1 MVSSQDSRERELA
14 GILARDPA
22 EVGRWEASLFDQLT
36 GDKRD
41 KLVLCGAGGLGR
53 KILAGLR
60 LAGIEPLCF
69 ADNSVALAGQSI
81 EGLRVLA
88 PVAAANE
95 FRREAAFVVTVW
107 GAHSRDRLAER
118 KWQWSA
124 LGCETVVSF
133 MPLFWKFPKAYLPH
147 YSCDLPH
154 KVFEQSQSV
163 ARAGRLW
170 ADDISRAEFN
180 AQVRWRTQL
189 DFDGLPAPVIGPA
202 YFPKDIVRL
211 KTDERFVDCGAF
223 DGDTLR
229 DFLSASEGRFE
240 SYWALE
246 PDPGNFA
253 KLRTLIDAMDGSITD
268 RIRIFPIAVS
278 DRKETLRFAG
288 DATASSTL
296 DPAGDLEVQGER
308 LDSLLGTTR
317 PSFIKMDI
325 EGAEPAAL
333 EGCASLL
340 PDARPILAVS
350 AYHLQEH
357 LWELP
362 LYLAE
367 RLHHYRFFLR
377 PHDLEGWD
385 LVLYAIPA
393 ERSVTPTGSYPA

>member
-1 MVSSQDSRERELA
+1 LVTAQDLREREL
-14 GILARDPA
+14 GEILARDPA
-22 EVGRWEASLFDQLT
+22 EVRRWEASLFDQLT
-36 GDKRD
+36 GDKRN

-60 LAGIEPLCF
+60 LAGIEPRCF
-69 ADNSVALAGQSI
+69 ADHSATLAGQTVD
-81 EGLRVLA
+81 GLRVLT
-88 PVAAANE
+88 PREAANE
-95 FRREAAFVVTVW
+95 FRHEAAFVVTIW

-118 KWQWSA
+118 KAQWSA

-154 KVFEQSQSV
+154 KVFAHSQSV

-170 ADDISRAEFN
+170 ADDVSRIEFN
-180 AQVRWRTQL
+180 AQIRWRTQL
-189 DFDGLPAPVIGPA
+189 DFDGLPAPGSGPA
-202 YFPKDIVRL
+202 YFPKDVVRL

-229 DFLSASEGRFE
+229 DFLRASGGRFN

-246 PDPGNFA
+246 PDPANFA
-253 KLRTLIDAMDGSITD
+253 KLRTLIDTLD
-268 RIRIFPIAVS
+268 RSAKERLKIFPIAAS
-278 DRKETLRFAG
+278 HRREMLRFAAG
-288 DATASSTL
+288 ATASSNL

-308 LDSLLGTTR
+308 LDSLLGTLR

-333 EGCASLL
+333 EGCAGLL
-340 PDARPILAVS
+340 ADARPILAVS

-357 LWELP
+357 VWELP

-367 RLHHYRFFLR
+367 RLDNYRFFLR

-393 ERSVTPTGSYPA
+393 ERPMIPVAGHPA

>member
-1 MVSSQDSRERELA
+1 
-14 GILARDPA
+14 
-22 EVGRWEASLFDQLT
+22 
-36 GDKRD
+36 
-41 KLVLCGAGGLGR
+41 
-53 KILAGLR
+53 
-60 LAGIEPLCF
+60 
-69 ADNSVALAGQSI
+69 
-81 EGLRVLA
+81 
-88 PVAAANE
+88 
-95 FRREAAFVVTVW
+95 
-107 GAHSRDRLAER
+107 
-118 KWQWSA
+118 
-124 LGCETVVSF
+124 
-133 MPLFWKFPKAYLPH
+133 
-147 YSCDLPH
+147 
-154 KVFEQSQSV
+154 
-163 ARAGRLW
+163 
-170 ADDISRAEFN
+170 
-180 AQVRWRTQL
+180 
-189 DFDGLPAPVIGPA
+189 
-202 YFPKDIVRL
+202 
-211 KTDERFVDCGAF
+211 
-223 DGDTLR
+223 
-229 DFLSASEGRFE
+229 
-240 SYWALE
+240 
-246 PDPGNFA
+246 
-253 KLRTLIDAMDGSITD
+253 MDGSITD

-340 PDARPILAVS
+340 SDARPILAVS